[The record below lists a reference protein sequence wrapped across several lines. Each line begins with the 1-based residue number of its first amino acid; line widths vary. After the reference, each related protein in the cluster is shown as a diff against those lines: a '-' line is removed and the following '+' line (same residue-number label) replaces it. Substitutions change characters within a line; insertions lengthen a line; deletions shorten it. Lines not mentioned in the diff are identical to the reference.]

1 MFHPIFYNVL
11 FYVAYHAIK
20 VFQHFKNTI
29 WMAYVVL
36 IQNGFFQ
43 VLNQSNFSLTH
54 LGIRQLKNILAYY
67 NSPFNLG
74 KLENVSFTQL
84 LQMEFL
90 LALKSQLEDRLDR
103 WQAGRFERLT

>member
-1 MFHPIFYNVL
+1 
-11 FYVAYHAIK
+11 
-20 VFQHFKNTI
+20 
-29 WMAYVVL
+29 MAYVAL
-36 IQNGFFQ
+36 KQSSFFQ

-74 KLENVSFTQL
+74 KLEIVSSTQL

-90 LALKSQLEDRLDR
+90 LALRSQLEDRLDR
-103 WQAGRFERLT
+103 WQAGKFERLTNETNTCEKDLPTNFFMMMVHLTNI